1 VIALP
6 HDLLHPRWAAVIF
19 WTTRSPHHQSSPAC
33 AVDCLEI
40 GGPADLVLAVARATG
55 RTATEVEERLLRGA
69 RCLIARVGDDIAS
82 VCWLSRSPEWL
93 QEINCVFRPPEG
105 DLYIWDCLTRPSF
118 RGRHLYPTLLAAA
131 ADRWRRDGGRGLWIA
146 TRWDN
151 WRSAR
156 GITRARFRPVGMVIG
171 ARWLLVRR
179 WWILG
184 APGAPAH
191 LVRTLKQ
198 AIQPGPMRRS
208 SRPDQL
214 VSGLQSA
221 RR

>member
-1 VIALP
+1 MIALP

-171 ARWLLVRR
+171 ARWLLMRR

-198 AIQPGPMRRS
+198 AIQAGPMHLSSSLDQWGGGPRS
-208 SRPDQL
+208 AWR
-214 VSGLQSA
+214 
-221 RR
+221 